1 MSYYFIFSET
11 QYKLYPERWW
21 IVICVALVY
30 GGNYC
35 HWIAIP
41 SVGRVV
47 AQYYNQP
54 GNQPVLSQ
62 SEVSKVFLI
71 DLYD

>member
-1 MSYYFIFSET
+1 M
-11 QYKLYPERWW
+11 
-21 IVICVALVY
+21 ICVALVY

-54 GNQPVLSQ
+54 GKQSVLGQ
-62 SEVSKVFLI
+62 LEESKDFLI
-71 DLYD
+71 NLYD

>member
-1 MSYYFIFSET
+1 ME
-11 QYKLYPERWW
+11 YKLYGERWW

-41 SVGRVV
+41 SVGKVV
-47 AQYYNQP
+47 AQYYGQT
-54 GNQPVLSQ
+54 G
-62 SEVSKVFLI
+62 KK
-71 DLYD
+71 Y

>member
-1 MSYYFIFSET
+1 MIIKSLFCSITIDHFLQFSDTE
-11 QYKLYPERWW
+11 YKLYGERWW

-41 SVGRVV
+41 SVGKVV
-47 AQYYNQP
+47 AQYYGQT
-54 GNQPVLSQ
+54 G
-62 SEVSKVFLI
+62 KK
-71 DLYD
+71 Y

>member
-1 MSYYFIFSET
+1 MKHFFYFSEI
-11 QYKLYPERWW
+11 QYKLYAERWW

-54 GNQPVLSQ
+54 GTGINVVILIR
-62 SEVSKVFLI
+62 VSSF
-71 DLYD
+71 YDWV